1 MALACSNGPKA
12 MVHDFNVIPGTIVFV
27 EKMQE
32 VFASCMEHWSKKAKG
47 RCGKWCLFFD
57 WIKKVKIFSFFYL
70 AKSNLLISINI
81 TKHNKFTLIMLVDIN
96 ILFLVEYKKLN
107 ILAFFIQP
115 KNKHHRSWP
124 FFVYP
129 SVFGRTIMKDIFRDW
144 SYWSG
149 SWKK

>member
-1 MALACSNGPKA
+1 MAQKLWSMILMLFRVPLFSWRRCKRS
-12 MVHDFNVIPGTIVFV
+12 
-27 EKMQE
+27 
-32 VFASCMEHWSKKAKG
+32 SCMEHWSEKAKG

>member
-1 MALACSNGPKA
+1 MLGGFVALACSKGPKA

-81 TKHNKFTLIMLVDIN
+81 TKHNKFTLIMLVNIN
-96 ILFLVEYKKLN
+96 RLLLVENKKVKYFGFFYSAKKQTAPK
-107 ILAFFIQP
+107 LAFLCV
-115 KNKHHRSWP
+115 S
-124 FFVYP
+124 
-129 SVFGRTIMKDIFRDW
+129 
-144 SYWSG
+144 
-149 SWKK
+149 